1 MNEGDRPAPVNQV
14 TQPVPGVGEPRR
26 NWLRRILQ
34 QGPEARRRMG
44 DAVADL
50 LGTALVSLALIGG
63 LVVWHLVRR
72 GRLLRERSSP
82 PRII

>member
-1 MNEGDRPAPVNQV
+1 
-14 TQPVPGVGEPRR
+14 
-26 NWLRRILQ
+26 
-34 QGPEARRRMG
+34 MG

-72 GRLLRERSSP
+72 GRLLRERLSP
-82 PRII
+82 PRIIRMPVLPKNEVDSHDQDHDEVSTP